1 MKSLGVLES
10 KELLFKLSFLVAGTE
25 HFVVMSLGH
34 TISRIK
40 ALLVHLID
48 QKRMKQEAGSFPKEI
63 QDSVI
68 VKMLRETRRKA
79 EREQKHIF
87 LSLV

>member
-48 QKRMKQEAGSFPKEI
+48 QKRMKQEAGPFQEI